1 MELSCCK
8 YPKANT
14 LQTEWDLNK
23 ESLFQYMEMTHAGI
37 HGSVFDKDTKE
48 AISQVVIEVA
58 DLNHNV
64 TTTKKGQYWRL
75 LVPGNY
81 KVRATAYGYTSSDY
95 LEVTVDKNSGR
106 MEKSLDFYLQK
117 RNLNVGGN
125 ALSFTNGDSTTASKT
140 SQPSLRPDGFLTEPK
155 YMYHHYDDLRTTLA
169 FYAHKYPNLTRLYSI
184 GKSVDGR
191 DLWVLEISDNPGV
204 HEPLEPEFK
213 YVGNMHGT

>member
-1 MELSCCK
+1 MVIWPTPLPPQLS
-8 YPKANT
+8 T
-14 LQTEWDLNK
+14 W
-23 ESLFQYMEMTHAGI
+23 FM
-37 HGSVFDKDTKE
+37 
-48 AISQVVIEVA
+48 
-58 DLNHNV
+58 NV
-64 TTTKKGQYWRL
+64 
-75 LVPGNY
+75 P
-81 KVRATAYGYTSSDY
+81 
-95 LEVTVDKNSGR
+95 
-106 MEKSLDFYLQK
+106 
-117 RNLNVGGN
+117 
-125 ALSFTNGDSTTASKT
+125 